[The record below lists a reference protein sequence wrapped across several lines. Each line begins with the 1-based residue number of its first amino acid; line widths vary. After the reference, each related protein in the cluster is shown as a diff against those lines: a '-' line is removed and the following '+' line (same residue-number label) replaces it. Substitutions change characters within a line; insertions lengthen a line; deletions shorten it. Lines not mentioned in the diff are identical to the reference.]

1 MQTKHWIVAILL
13 LCVASLVYGQNMKAL
28 EIHVGT
34 LNPKDT
40 PSGMLLGGSY
50 GINVDESVDI
60 SIGGFYFWKN
70 YSETADVKTGTTDG
84 GVSVT
89 EKTQTLDY
97 HTSLLP
103 VSANVTVHFPVAQ
116 KLNVYGGAGISYQFL
131 WNKEEN
137 IVASVE
143 NTRFF
148 KGFGWV
154 GRAGLEYLLGSR
166 SSFIVEAYYNGCKV
180 KGNKSEQAGLP
191 TWDEVNVT
199 GLGIRGGVRLII
211 F

>member
-1 MQTKHWIVAILL
+1 MRTKHWIVAVLL
-13 LCVASLVYGQNMKAL
+13 LCLTGLVYGQNMKAL

-50 GINVDESVDI
+50 GISVDETVDI
-60 SIGGFYFWKN
+60 SLGVFYFWKS
-70 YSETADVKTGTTDG
+70 YSETSAIDTGITPG
-84 GVSVT
+84 GT
-89 EKTQTLDY
+89 HITQTQQTLDY

-116 KLNVYGGAGISYQFL
+116 KVNIYGGAGISYQFL

-137 IVASVE
+137 LVDDVE
-143 NTRFF
+143 SSRFF

-154 GRAGLEYLLGSR
+154 GRAGVEYLLGSR
-166 SSFIVEAYYNGCKV
+166 SSFIVEAYYNGCKT
-180 KGNKSEQAGLP
+180 KGNKSEEAGLP